1 MRRIL
6 IDTNLLVAAVVWP
19 QGLAAAALLRVL
31 EDDVL
36 VVTDYI
42 VDEFRDVIARK
53 FARYGDAA
61 EAFLSDM
68 RYEILPVG
76 TSQVDIRD
84 VKDKPILDAAVAA
97 AVDVI
102 VTGDKDFHALEIS
115 EPMILTP
122 RQYLELPARES

>member
-19 QGLAAAALLRVL
+19 HGLAAEALLRVL
-31 EDDVL
+31 EDDSP

-42 VDEFRDVIARK
+42 IDEFRDVIARK
-53 FARYGDAA
+53 FARYGGAA
-61 EAFLSDM
+61 EAFLSNIQ
-68 RYEILPVG
+68 YEILPVG

-84 VKDKPILDAAVAA
+84 AKDKPILDAAVAA
-97 AVDVI
+97 AVEVI

-115 EPMILTP
+115 EPAILTP
-122 RQYLELPARES
+122 RQYLELRARDS

>member
-6 IDTNLLVAAVVWP
+6 IDTDLLVAAVVWP
-19 QGLAAAALLRVL
+19 QGLAAAVLLRVL
-31 EDDVL
+31 EDDTLVL
-36 VVTDYI
+36 TDYVI
-42 VDEFRDVIARK
+42 DEFRDVIARK
-53 FARYGDAA
+53 FARYGDAV
-61 EAFLSDM
+61 EAFLSDT

-84 VKDKPILDAAVAA
+84 AKDKPILDAAVAA

-122 RQYLELPARES
+122 RQYLELPGRDS